1 MVGGEDVG
9 MMVLIIAET
18 GEFLLS
24 CRVRLRNR
32 VFSEFMGGS

>member
-18 GEFLLS
+18 GEFLL
-24 CRVRLRNR
+24 RLWVMLRNR
-32 VFSEFMGGS
+32 VFYRDI